1 MKWLKIDYIKKH
13 SRIDY
18 DCEDALLELYGEAAE
33 DTVMNII
40 GRDYD
45 DIVENFGTDKHPV
58 PAAIIQASLIL
69 VDTSFM
75 QRTAVSAQNL
85 YAVPYAFDFLIKPFM
100 KLTVDEEPE
109 PEPEPDPEEP
119 EFPEEVVD

>member
-1 MKWLKIDYIKKH
+1 MKWLSISDIKKH

-18 DCEDALLELYGEAAE
+18 DCEDALLELYADAAE
-33 DTVMNII
+33 EMVMQIT

-45 DIVENFGTDKHPV
+45 NIIATYGDV
-58 PAAIIQASLIL
+58 PAALRQASLIL

-109 PEPEPDPEEP
+109 PEPEPDSDEP
-119 EFPEEVVD
+119 DNSDNNG

>member
-1 MKWLKIDYIKKH
+1 MTWLKISDIKKH
-13 SRIDY
+13 SLIDY
-18 DCEDALLELYGEAAE
+18 DCEDALLELYADAAE
-33 DTVMNII
+33 EMVMQIT

-45 DIVENFGTDKHPV
+45 NIMATYGEV
-58 PAAIIQASLIL
+58 PAALRQASLIL

-100 KLTVDEEPE
+100 KLTVDEE
-109 PEPEPDPEEP
+109 EPEPDSDEP
-119 EFPEEVVD
+119 ENTEDNGH